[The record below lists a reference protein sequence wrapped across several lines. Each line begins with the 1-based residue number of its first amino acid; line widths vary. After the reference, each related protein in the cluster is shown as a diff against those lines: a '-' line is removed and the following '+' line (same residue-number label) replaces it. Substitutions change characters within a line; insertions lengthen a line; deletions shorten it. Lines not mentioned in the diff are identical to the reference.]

1 MAHRTTEH
9 FTVGDSYHLTAVP
22 VALSSNAWHQT
33 TLSFFLVPCTTGV
46 WLLEQAVWEHG
57 SSV

>member
-46 WLLEQAVWEHG
+46 
-57 SSV
+57 